1 MDPDHSPGP
10 GLITRSNSRR
20 QVDPLVSGGRTNY
33 PSHINSECDS
43 LIAGESAAWYRCLAS
58 AFASCYV
65 ARARATDSATDVRQ
79 VYQSLLTVSSSSAMH
94 LDCCRARILFCPPTL
109 VTVDLRRLLV
119 NTMNIM
125 CS

>member
-43 LIAGESAAWYRCLAS
+43 LIAGESAACYKCLAS
-58 AFASCYV
+58 AFAAYYV
-65 ARARATDSATDVRQ
+65 ARARATRLRTSDKSMII
-79 VYQSLLTVSSSSAMH
+79 SLS
-94 LDCCRARILFCPPTL
+94 
-109 VTVDLRRLLV
+109 
-119 NTMNIM
+119 
-125 CS
+125 